1 MAIFRNIHISFWED
15 LKVQDE
21 MNITERYFWL
31 YLLTNPHTSQIG
43 CYEIGLKQ
51 MEYETGIPKTEI
63 LDYLKRFEKELNLIK
78 YSEENKE
85 LLILNWYK
93 YNLTRSPKM
102 LSYIKKEMNNI
113 KTDEFRYYIDTV
125 CIPYVYGI
133 KSAKKDDESHI
144 DTVGIPYRNNNKNN
158 NNNINNKNNNIT
170 KLNYTFYL
178 IINNNSEELK
188 IDPIELQGLKILLK
202 RLELD
207 ISADN
212 INNIP
217 EDRLQTYT
225 IIYSA
230 LFILYTGAYKYYL
243 NKLTRE
249 DLFSKLS
256 KTKEY
261 VGEIDTLDD
270 EGVKIFMSYY
280 VKCLQEL
287 VSKGS

>member
-51 MEYETGIPKTEI
+51 MEYETGISRTEI
-63 LDYLKRFEKELNLIK
+63 LDYLKRFENELKLIK

-113 KTDEFRYYIDTV
+113 KTEDFRYYIDTV

-133 KSAKKDDESHI
+133 KNMQEDDKSHI
-144 DTVGIPYRNNNKNN
+144 DTVSIPYRNNNKNN
-158 NNNINNKNNNIT
+158 NNNINNNNIT

-188 IDPIELQGLKILLK
+188 IDPMTFQGLKVLIK

-207 ISADN
+207 IPADN

-217 EDRLQTYT
+217 EERIQEYSIL
-225 IIYSA
+225 YSA

-249 DLFSKLS
+249 DLYSKLS

-261 VGEIDTLDD
+261 VGELNTLDD
-270 EGVKIFMSYY
+270 DGVKNFMGYFI
-280 VKCLQEL
+280 KCLQEL
-287 VSKGS
+287 LSKGS